1 MIYQFVDYYLFYWI
15 FLVNLI
21 VFYLVNYYFVMMMI
35 FFFIGD
41 PSLPFFDVGLDDF
54 DLLDA
59 FLADVMI
66 G

>member
-1 MIYQFVDYYLFYWI
+1 MIYQFVVSWI

-21 VFYLVNYYFVMMMI
+21 VFLFGDDKV

-54 DLLDA
+54 HPFNLTLHTHTYT
-59 FLADVMI
+59 
-66 G
+66 